1 MNYSREGRKRKVCDH
16 LREIPSIWCVLQK
29 AICHAD
35 NKEGF
40 SPDSENL
47 WSPFF
52 ALITHILCHGLT
64 ALAENSKPVINHAS
78 LHIV

>member
-1 MNYSREGRKRKVCDH
+1 MVAKGKKNMRAH
-16 LREIPSIWCVLQK
+16 LRGNAEYFGVCCRK
-29 AICHAD
+29 AVCHAD

-47 WSPFF
+47 WLPFF

-64 ALAENSKPVINHAS
+64 ALAENSKPVINHTS

>member
-1 MNYSREGRKRKVCDH
+1 MVAKEERKKYAYPFKGKCRVF
-16 LREIPSIWCVLQK
+16 WCVQQK

-47 WSPFF
+47 WLPFF

-64 ALAENSKPVINHAS
+64 ALAENSKPVINHTS